1 MSPRVIVVAVLALVV
16 LLVPVALVAT
26 WQSRADRR
34 LREAEAL
41 EAADGAPAVA
51 TAAEAD
57 EEYCT
62 PELRTILRRVLT
74 SCGLIGGSGRGCQP
88 IEARNVAT
96 MSGDDFNALFLP
108 MRERGGI
115 VQFDHDASG
124 LDPADA
130 QMIDRVFADRAGASY
145 FFVVARTSP
154 SGSVEHNREL
164 SQARAESVLA
174 HLRDT
179 FHDPELDQQV
189 GLLSLGEEY
198 AQLDPSYCAWQR
210 SGSSE
215 CGAEELNRSAFVA
228 WIDCRL

>member
-1 MSPRVIVVAVLALVV
+1 MNFRLAIVAVLAI
-16 LLVPVALVAT
+16 VALLLPVSLVGT
-26 WQSRADRR
+26 WQRRASRR
-34 LREAEAL
+34 LALAEAA
-41 EAADGAPAVA
+41 ERTDDVPAV
-51 TAAEAD
+51 AAEAD

-74 SCGLIGGSGRGCQP
+74 SCGLIGASGRGCQP
-88 IEARNVAT
+88 IEARSVAT

-108 MRERGGI
+108 MRERGAI
-115 VQFDHDASG
+115 VQFDHDSSG

-130 QMIDRVFADRAGASY
+130 QMIDRVFAERAGASY

-164 SQARAESVLA
+164 SQARAEAVLA

-179 FHDPELDQQV
+179 FHDPELDRQV

-198 AQLDPSYCAWQR
+198 AQLDPSYCSWQR